1 MFKQTLALVGLTL
14 SLSAN
19 AEIVI
24 HGNLFTD
31 DTTDYITDTLT
42 GRQYKR
48 LHAFDITYAET
59 IESVSSGGIY
69 EGWTIADA
77 IIPDE
82 FAAAALGTPNTA
94 CDGNAP
100 DGTVCGVN
108 TSWTDADF
116 GAAYSTGFN
125 Y

>member
-19 AEIVI
+19 AEIVT
-24 HGNLFTD
+24 HGNLVTD
-31 DTTDYITDTLT
+31 GTTDYIADTLT
-42 GRQYKR
+42 GRQSKR
-48 LHAFDITYAET
+48 FDAFDITYAET
-59 IESVSSGGIY
+59 IESVSSGVIY

-82 FAAAALGTPNTA
+82 FVAAALGTPNTA

>member
-19 AEIVI
+19 AEIVT
-24 HGNLFTD
+24 HGNLVAD
-31 DTTDYITDTLT
+31 DTTGSITDTST
-42 GRQYKR
+42 GQQYKK
-48 LHAFDITYAET
+48 LDAFDITYTET

-69 EGWTIADA
+69 EGRNISDATIS
-77 IIPDE
+77 DE
-82 FAAAALGTPNTA
+82 FAADSLGTPNTA

-100 DGTVCGVN
+100 DGTVCSVKS
-108 TSWTDADF
+108 SWTDADVETV
-116 GAAYSTGFN
+116 YSTGFN

>member
-14 SLSAN
+14 SVSAN
-19 AEIVI
+19 AEVVT
-24 HGNLFTD
+24 HGNLVTD

-48 LHAFDITYAET
+48 LHVFGITYTEN

-82 FAAAALGTPNTA
+82 SAAAALGTPNMA

-100 DGTVCGVN
+100 DDKVCGVN

-116 GAAYSTGFN
+116 GAAYSTGFD

>member
-19 AEIVI
+19 AEIVN
-24 HGNLFTD
+24 HGNLVAD

-42 GRQYKR
+42 GQQYKR
-48 LHAFDITYAET
+48 LHAFDITYTET
-59 IESVSSGGIY
+59 IASVSSGGIH

-77 IIPDE
+77 TISDE
-82 FAAAALGTPNTA
+82 FAAAALDTPNTA
-94 CDGNAP
+94 CDGNEL

-116 GAAYSTGFN
+116 GAAYSTGFD